1 MRNELP
7 YIDNKD
13 LYAAVMG
20 CINNIEKG
28 HSKNKAIKNAAKWKN
43 VKQVDIKP
51 YIDDYFPKS
60 FFAKRKVMPQLSDRH
75 SSLSNYLLDHAN
87 NNHLKSI

>member
-1 MRNELP
+1 MRNKMP
-7 YIDNKD
+7 YIDDKD

-28 HSKNKAIKNAAKWKN
+28 HSKSTAIKNAAKWKK
-43 VKQVDIKP
+43 VKQVDVKP

-60 FFAKRKVMPQLSDRH
+60 FFDKRKVIPQSVNGQ

-87 NNHLKSI
+87 SSHLKSI